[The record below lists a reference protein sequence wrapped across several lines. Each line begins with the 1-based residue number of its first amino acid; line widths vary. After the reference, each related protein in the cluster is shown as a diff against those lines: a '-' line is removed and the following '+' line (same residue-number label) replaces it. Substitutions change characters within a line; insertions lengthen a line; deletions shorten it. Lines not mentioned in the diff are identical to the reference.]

1 MKSFLSNYKKHKF
14 QNYDRMMMEKCESMV
29 KNMKNLVGVALLGQS
44 GGPTSVINA
53 SAAGVFL
60 EALKQEN
67 ITGVYGAVHGIKGI
81 LNEDFYDIGQE
92 DIEQLKLLK
101 NTPSSAIGSVRY
113 KLKDPK
119 VDNSEYQRLLDV
131 FKKYNIRYFFY
142 NGGNDSMDTCNKI
155 SKFFKKSGYD
165 CNVIGVPK
173 TIDNDLNGTD
183 HSPGY
188 ASAAKYVAT
197 TLMELYH
204 DATVYD
210 TQMVTIVEIMGRNAG
225 WLTASAALAQLKG
238 QGPDL
243 IYLPEIPFDFDDF
256 FVQVQKLIAEKNKV
270 IVAVSEGIKTK
281 EGKYVPELF
290 QELKKDA
297 FGHAQLGGTAQVLA
311 DEIQKRTKA
320 KVRAIEFSLL
330 QRSSAHLA
338 SKVDVEEAFK
348 SGQKAVRAAING
360 TSDKMI
366 GFKRISSNPYK
377 MKYVLLPLKLAANHE
392 QKVPIEWILPDGKGM
407 TQEYI
412 DYALPLIQGESKAPL
427 VDGLPHFAKL
437 KKIRVPKK

>member
-1 MKSFLSNYKKHKF
+1 
-14 QNYDRMMMEKCESMV
+14 
-29 KNMKNLVGVALLGQS
+29 MKNLVGAALLGQS

-60 EALKQEN
+60 EALKQPN
-67 ITGVYGAVHGIKGI
+67 ITAVYGAVHGIKGV
-81 LNEDFYDIGQE
+81 LNEDFYDMSKE
-92 DIEQLKLLK
+92 DLYELELLK
-101 NTPSSAIGSVRY
+101 NTPSSSIGSVRY
-113 KLKDPK
+113 KLKNPK
-119 VDNSEYQRLLDV
+119 VDDSEYRRLLEV
-131 FKKYNIRYFFY
+131 FQKYNIRYFFY

-173 TIDNDLNGTD
+173 TIDNDLNVTD

-210 TQMVTIVEIMGRNAG
+210 IPQVTIVEVMGRNAG
-225 WLTASAALAQLKG
+225 WLTAAAALAKAKG

-243 IYLPEIPFDFDDF
+243 IYLPELPFDFDQF
-256 FVQVQKLIAEKNKV
+256 MVSVQDVLTKKGKV
-270 IVAVSEGIKTK
+270 IVAVSEGVKTK

-290 QELKKDA
+290 QELKRDA

-311 DEIQKRTKA
+311 QEVGNRINV

-330 QRSSAHLA
+330 QRSAAHLA

-348 SGQKAVRAAING
+348 SGIKAVRAAVSG
-360 TSDKMI
+360 TTDKMV
-366 GFKRISSNPYK
+366 GFKRVSNNPYK
-377 MKYVLLPLKLAANHE
+377 IKYVMLPLKAAANHE
-392 QKVPIEWILPDGKGM
+392 QTVPLEWILPNGEGL
-407 TQEYI
+407 TQEFL
-412 DYALPLIQGESKAPL
+412 DYAFPLIQGDSKAKL
-427 VDGLPHFAKL
+427 EDGLPRFAKL
-437 KKIRVPKK
+437 KKVRVPKK